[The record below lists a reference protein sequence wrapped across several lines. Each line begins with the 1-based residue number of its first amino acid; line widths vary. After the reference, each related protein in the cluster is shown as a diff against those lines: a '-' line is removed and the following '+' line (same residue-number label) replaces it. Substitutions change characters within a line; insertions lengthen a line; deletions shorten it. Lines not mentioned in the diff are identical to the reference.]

1 MTEYQRRQIAAY
13 LPSPRD
19 KTLNDFEYYVLDTA
33 DRVRKA
39 YVREIL
45 PHDEETTYGC
55 YEVSTNRRIDA
66 GWGNEFI
73 GFRFGEL
80 YDNAVGRVLPSDYL
94 WYRGDGRRNYFRD
107 AYKGGSVWDWTLE
120 SPYET

>member
-33 DRVRKA
+33 DRIRKV
-39 YVREIL
+39 YVRDIL

-80 YDNAVGRVLPSDYL
+80 YDNAEDC
-94 WYRGDGRRNYFRD
+94 RNRTHSFFNGWEELRKIQEAEEND
-107 AYKGGSVWDWTLE
+107 
-120 SPYET
+120 

>member
-33 DRVRKA
+33 DRVRKV
-39 YVREIL
+39 YVRDIL

-55 YEVSTNRRIDA
+55 YEVSTNRRIIRMLMA
-66 GWGNEFI
+66 
-73 GFRFGEL
+73 
-80 YDNAVGRVLPSDYL
+80 AKKKTSRVS
-94 WYRGDGRRNYFRD
+94 
-107 AYKGGSVWDWTLE
+107 GSTRA
-120 SPYET
+120 